1 MVSKERPRYRGL
13 MHAFT
18 NIVKNDGLRGLY
30 RVSDIW
36 NIHVYVNIIGSV
48 VTCIYICTCNSL

>member
-13 MHAFT
+13 THAFT
-18 NIVKNDGLRGLY
+18 NIVKEDGLRGLY

-48 VTCIYICTCNSL
+48 VIYNMYM